1 MAEPTASPSVILVCI
16 GGPDNGK
23 RLAIS
28 TQTVAI
34 GRASTCE
41 IASDD
46 PDVAKEHINLHL
58 DGHGHVQFIVAADS
72 AAFVDGQRT
81 TKGHLEHGQQ
91 LRIGRSVW
99 QVQGGA
105 GGPDISSF
113 FGSIGERISEVAGV
127 EKIEGFKPG
136 EMFSEI
142 WRKRTD
148 EEMEEYFAVGT
159 AGDTPKL
166 ADVDTNWPKPWL
178 FFKTFILSALVYAG
192 LVFAYNQFNND
203 NLIPGLLVIGSFVM
217 PFTLLILFFEVNVLR
232 NVPLYQV
239 LKLLFLGGVLSL
251 MVSLF
256 LYQWTKAGQAQGWGG
271 AFGAGFVEETGK
283 AAALLLVLNKS
294 KYRWTLNGM
303 LFGAAV
309 GAGFA
314 GFESAGYAYTYGIA
328 NITTR
333 AWLALLGG
341 HVLWTALVGGALW
354 RVRGDQKFDWNMLLD
369 PRFLRVFV
377 LAALMH
383 AIWDSPLDW
392 PMYLKYICL
401 GFVVWVAL
409 LSYIQTGL
417 RQVRAAQGMGG
428 ATEFFR
434 KQKTEATHPPKK

>member
-1 MAEPTASPSVILVCI
+1 MLVCM

-23 RLAIS
+23 RLALGP
-28 TQTVAI
+28 QTVAI

-46 PDVAKEHINLHL
+46 ADVSKEHINLHL
-58 DGHGHVQFIVAADS
+58 DEHRRVQFIVAADS
-72 AAFVDGQRT
+72 TAFVDGQRV

-99 QVQGGA
+99 HVEGGA

-166 ADVDTNWPKPWL
+166 ADVDTSWPKPWL

-192 LVFAYNQFNND
+192 LVFAYNQFQND

-251 MVSLF
+251 VLSLF
-256 LYQWTKAGQAQGWGG
+256 LYQWTKAGEAQGWGG

-314 GFESAGYAYTYGIA
+314 GFESAGYAFRLGGEAGSSGMLHI
-328 NITTR
+328 ITTR

-354 RVRGDQKFDWNMLLD
+354 RVRGDQKFDWSMLQD
-369 PRFLRVFV
+369 MRFLRVFA
-377 LAALMH
+377 LAVLMH

-392 PMYLKYICL
+392 PMQLKYICL

-434 KQKTEATHPPKK
+434 KQKGEATNPPKK